1 MSWQAPARG
10 LLFDMDGT
18 LVDSTPLIER
28 IWRGW
33 AARHGIDAEYLLQF
47 VHGRRGVETIQI
59 VAPEM
64 DAAAEVK
71 ILLAE
76 EMADM
81 SGITQIPG
89 AADFV
94 GQLQPQ
100 EWAVV
105 TSAPRDIALAKLRV
119 AGVPAPAIIIGAEE
133 VNIGKPHPEA
143 YQRGAAALGFAPQDC
158 IAFEDADSGI
168 RSAHAAGM
176 HVVAIA
182 HAAGLDQTG
191 LAHRQINHYH
201 DLKLTRTATGLV
213 LASAE

>member
-143 YQRGAAALGFAPQDC
+143 YQAVRRRWLCAARL
-158 IAFEDADSGI
+158 
-168 RSAHAAGM
+168 
-176 HVVAIA
+176 
-182 HAAGLDQTG
+182 
-191 LAHRQINHYH
+191 HR
-201 DLKLTRTATGLV
+201 V
-213 LASAE
+213 